1 MSEVKNEEGTR
12 GVCGGGGGPAVVS
25 EPKQGE
31 ESNNRESEGGGRVPG
46 AESKQRK

>member
-1 MSEVKNEEGTR
+1 MLEVKNEEGTR
-12 GVCGGGGGPAVVS
+12 GAGGGGGEPAVVS

-31 ESNNRESEGGGRVPG
+31 ESINREREGGGRVPG

>member
-12 GVCGGGGGPAVVS
+12 GAGGGGGGPAMVS

-31 ESNNRESEGGGRVPG
+31 ESINGGEGGRVKSTWCRVQ
-46 AESKQRK
+46 AT